1 MGKAHSNK
9 GRFFSFPNARVMD
22 NFINLFDDLFTPYSG
37 EVVKYERNYNDYG
50 TEMDL
55 CRGFKVI
62 TQTKERQIL
71 RVNLT
76 KENLDEILK
85 SGCFTKE
92 IFQRGRN
99 IYAWKES

>member
-9 GRFFSFPNARVMD
+9 GRFFSFPDARVMD
-22 NFINLFDDLFTPYSG
+22 NFINLFDDLFTPYSE
-37 EVVKYERNYNDYG
+37 EVVKYERKHNDYG
-50 TEMDL
+50 TELDL
-55 CRGFKVI
+55 YRGFKVI
-62 TQTKERQIL
+62 IQTKERQIL

-76 KENLDEILK
+76 KEDLDEILK

-92 IFQRGRN
+92 TFQRGRT